1 MPGESPGLYGDAL
14 RRLSTGATFLYQDGS
29 RYWYGTQPTVTKL
42 AQDRAENLKNRPE
55 AVQAELERRLQ
66 ALAQGTKYFGGI
78 HVMPQD
84 SGEVQDS
91 PVTRLVVLGIDT
103 PYTNEPTSPA
113 LLKAAEL
120 LAKRGNA
127 PRLYQNAL
135 VFLVPE
141 KNRLQE
147 LDEQGRRYLAWKSI
161 VDEKE
166 TLNLTPHLLNQATTQ
181 LRTAESGLEGR
192 IPEVYKMM
200 LVPSQATP
208 QEAVVLKPLRA
219 TGGDNILHA
228 CQKKLLNDELLVVKL
243 GGSRLRMEL
252 DRVPLWVGN
261 HVGIADLAEHFPRY
275 VYLPRLL
282 NSKVLYDGIADGL
295 QQTTWVTDAFAF
307 ADSYDDKANRY
318 RGLSAGKI
326 MVIAEGNRGL
336 LVKGE
341 LAKAQL
347 DAEFAATTGIG
358 TGTDPTTPTTVT
370 PPVGVDPKA
379 KALPAFF
386 HLHQAMDGD
395 RVALKIGRIDE
406 NLIAHLGGLAGAEV
420 KISLHVEITVP
431 GGIPENLQRT
441 VNENAKTLKI
451 DAHGFQ

>member
-1 MPGESPGLYGDAL
+1 
-14 RRLSTGATFLYQDGS
+14 
-29 RYWYGTQPTVTKL
+29 
-42 AQDRAENLKNRPE
+42 
-55 AVQAELERRLQ
+55 
-66 ALAQGTKYFGGI
+66 
-78 HVMPQD
+78 
-84 SGEVQDS
+84 
-91 PVTRLVVLGIDT
+91 
-103 PYTNEPTSPA
+103 
-113 LLKAAEL
+113 
-120 LAKRGNA
+120 
-127 PRLYQNAL
+127 
-135 VFLVPE
+135 
-141 KNRLQE
+141 
-147 LDEQGRRYLAWKSI
+147 
-161 VDEKE
+161 
-166 TLNLTPHLLNQATTQ
+166 
-181 LRTAESGLEGR
+181 
-192 IPEVYKMM
+192 
-200 LVPSQATP
+200 
-208 QEAVVLKPLRA
+208 
-219 TGGDNILHA
+219 
-228 CQKKLLNDELLVVKL
+228 
-243 GGSRLRMEL
+243 
-252 DRVPLWVGN
+252 VGN

-307 ADSYDDKANRY
+307 ADSYDDKSNRY

-326 MVIAEGNRGL
+326 MAIAEGNRGF

-347 DAEFAATTGIG
+347 DAEVATTVAEGPG
-358 TGTDPTTPTTVT
+358 TITTTSTTTPTPGT
-370 PPVGVDPKA
+370 DPKA

-451 DAHGFQ
+451 DTHGFQ